1 MDLQFLWMLLKII
14 IFLPFILLLIYISL
28 KFGGN
33 KLQSMQ
39 NGKYIKILERTNVSK
54 TNSLLVVRLGEK
66 IYVMSSTNNE
76 IKIVSELN
84 EEEVLRLE
92 DEKLIPQYSSLEDFL
107 NKTGMKNFL
116 KGKLTILKKEDKN
129 E

>member
-107 NKTGMKNFL
+107 NKTGMKSFL